1 MSVEDGDAD
10 SWRGKRGRGGL
21 LRGRDGVGVGGYDV
35 ARRRACVTP
44 ASRGL
49 LGVTA
54 ARLRNLLR
62 EAA

>member
-1 MSVEDGDAD
+1 METPTPGAGN
-10 SWRGKRGRGGL
+10 WGKGWTPQGQGWGG
-21 LRGRDGVGVGGYDV
+21 GGGYDV
-35 ARRRACVTP
+35 ARRRAYVTP

-49 LGVTA
+49 LRVTA

>member
-1 MSVEDGDAD
+1 METPTPGAGNGEGVD
-10 SWRGKRGRGGL
+10 SSGAGMGWGGR
-21 LRGRDGVGVGGYDV
+21 GYDV

-49 LGVTA
+49 VGVTA